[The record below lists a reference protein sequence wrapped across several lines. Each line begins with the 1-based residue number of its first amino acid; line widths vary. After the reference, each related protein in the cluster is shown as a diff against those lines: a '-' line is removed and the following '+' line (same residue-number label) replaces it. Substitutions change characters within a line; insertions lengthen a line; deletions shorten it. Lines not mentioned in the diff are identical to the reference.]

1 MKKFLVISM
10 ILALLA
16 ITQSAIAQEGS
27 PKFTMNGGVWAG
39 MNKNTSFIGFMG
51 PKVTITFSVSENMK
65 LEAGLNGVPGLILD
79 NNPRLGL
86 TAGATITIKH
96 SKTKMKPV
104 LGVMMLKTTKWQPLF
119 GAGILF

>member
-39 MNKNTSFIGFMG
+39 MNKNTSFIGFIG
-51 PKVTITFSVSENMK
+51 PKVTTTFSVSENLK
-65 LEAGLNGVPGLILD
+65 LETGLSGIPGLILD
-79 NNPRLGL
+79 SNPRLGL
-86 TAGATITIKH
+86 SAGATVTVRH
-96 SKTKMKPV
+96 SKTKIKPV
-104 LGVMMLKTTKWQPLF
+104 FGVMFLKNTKWQPLF